1 MGNNE
6 MMLGIHGT
14 LHIVCEESASL
25 TAAGHRARIGI
36 RKRYLLVLGLHHLS
50 VQDVQ
55 TLYFLAQRCNL
66 LIESRD
72 LGLRYRFPLAIGGIK
87 LREVASNALINLRQE
102 LSLKVGDGGNREGGI
117 SWGGFEPPLRRPK
130 SQWPGAKDTTA
141 N

>member
-14 LHIVCEESASL
+14 LHIVSDYPAGSAVG
-25 TAAGHRARIGI
+25 GHRARIGI

-55 TLYFLAQRCNL
+55 TLYLLAQRCNL

-87 LREVASNALINLRQE
+87 LREVASNALINLRQ
-102 LSLKVGDGGNREGGI
+102 
-117 SWGGFEPPLRRPK
+117 PPLHLGLREVPVPPVDSPELPALHLNALHAHQSTRPV
-130 SQWPGAKDTTA
+130 
-141 N
+141 

>member
-1 MGNNE
+1 MSNNE

-14 LHIVCEESASL
+14 LHIVSDESAAS
-25 TAAGHRARIGI
+25 TAGGHRVRIGI

-55 TLYFLAQRCNL
+55 TLYLLAQRCNL

-87 LREVASNALINLRQE
+87 LREVARSEEHTSELQSHLNLVCRLLLE
-102 LSLKVGDGGNREGGI
+102 KKKN
-117 SWGGFEPPLRRPK
+117 
-130 SQWPGAKDTTA
+130 
-141 N
+141 